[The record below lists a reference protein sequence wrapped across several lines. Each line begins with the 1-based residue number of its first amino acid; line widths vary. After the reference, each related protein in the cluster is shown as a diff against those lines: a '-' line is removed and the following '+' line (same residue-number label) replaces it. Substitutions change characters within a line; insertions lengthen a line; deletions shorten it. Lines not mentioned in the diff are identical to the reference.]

1 MKKGLLG
8 KLKAFKGKKREDV
21 SDDALEM
28 LEEEHK
34 EDGTADAEAQV
45 ENSDEV
51 EEETEVSESAKAETE
66 PSENAS
72 DNAEKKQITTEEEL
86 DEEIYRRIALKHVE
100 RQRKK
105 HRKKHYF
112 LRFVVL
118 LCIGTGVFLFL
129 KSNYFNIKSFSVEGN
144 SYYTDAEVISMAK
157 AKKGVNLIFDAGLSD
172 IKKNLK
178 GNPYFEDIYVKRSL
192 PDKLI
197 ISVKERRQTAAIVYG
212 ESFVVIDE
220 DGTVLRKATV
230 DPQVTLLTGLTIS
243 KRNQMR

>member
-8 KLKAFKGKKREDV
+8 KLKAFNGKKREDV

-45 ENSDEV
+45 ENSDEA

-72 DNAEKKQITTEEEL
+72 DNGEKKQITTEEEL

-129 KSNYFNIKSFSVEGN
+129 KSNPNETVSPGTNTNSIPSCERYTAVYVHFPKAVNSLKQINSKLYIFPILFNN
-144 SYYTDAEVISMAK
+144 SILSLVDNRSYWGLYNFLMGI
-157 AKKGVNLIFDAGLSD
+157 GFINLIL
-172 IKKNLK
+172 
-178 GNPYFEDIYVKRSL
+178 
-192 PDKLI
+192 LI
-197 ISVKERRQTAAIVYG
+197 FI
-212 ESFVVIDE
+212 
-220 DGTVLRKATV
+220 
-230 DPQVTLLTGLTIS
+230 
-243 KRNQMR
+243 

>member
-8 KLKAFKGKKREDV
+8 KLKAFKGTKREDV

-34 EDGTADAEAQV
+34 EDGAADAEAQE
-45 ENSDEV
+45 ENSDEA

-66 PSENAS
+66 PSENAI
-72 DNAEKKQITTEEEL
+72 DNGEKKQITTEEEL

-144 SYYTDAEVISMAK
+144 S
-157 AKKGVNLIFDAGLSD
+157 
-172 IKKNLK
+172 
-178 GNPYFEDIYVKRSL
+178 
-192 PDKLI
+192 
-197 ISVKERRQTAAIVYG
+197 
-212 ESFVVIDE
+212 
-220 DGTVLRKATV
+220 
-230 DPQVTLLTGLTIS
+230 
-243 KRNQMR
+243 